1 MILLGAEFDQY
12 GFRRMSASA
21 RLIILYSGY
30 LSDNGIKNWNFEP
43 KPRPSIAR
51 GDPRAPLP
59 ASTST
64 WAIRACHV
72 IRRLNWK
79 PPEGGW
85 ISKRVGE
92 RELIRWNPIWR
103 KS

>member
-1 MILLGAEFDQY
+1 MILLDAEFDQY
-12 GFRRMSASA
+12 GFRRMLASA
-21 RLIILYSGY
+21 RLIILYAGY
-30 LSDNGIKNWNFEP
+30 LSDYRIKNRIFEP
-43 KPRPSIAR
+43 IPRPSIVR
-51 GDPRAPLP
+51 GGPRAPLP

-92 RELIRWNPIWR
+92 RGLI
-103 KS
+103 